1 MRTRSRHRVII
12 SSSALLAVVA
22 AAGTF
27 AVGGPASAGWA
38 ATAPDFGPNVKIFDA
53 GTPVAQ
59 INAYLQSISGD
70 SEFSTNRHAVFFKPG
85 VYGSAAGQ
93 NDPATATG
101 IVNSEVGYYTAIAG
115 LGTSPTGV
123 KINGALHSEP
133 RQNAD
138 GSSDGLTNFYRS
150 LANISINPI
159 QRPVGADAQRAKPEG
174 VAPAHTMRW
183 ATSQA
188 SSLRRVDIQ
197 GTLDLNGAYGA
208 TLFGTTMAD
217 SRISGNVNSGGDAGP
232 GQAQYYVRD
241 SQIGSWTG
249 GSANLVLSGV
259 KGAPASAFTS
269 RGITTLATTPAS
281 RPAPFLTLNGD
292 AYSVFVPKARA
303 NASGVNWATD
313 STAGA
318 GIPISRFHI
327 AKPGTDTAVTI
338 NTALATGKHLIL
350 TPGIY
355 RLDGPIKVTRPGTV
369 VMGLGYAT
377 VAPTGGRAA
386 IEVGDVKGVVIS
398 SLLVD
403 ASPGTDVLVK
413 VGTGNAVNIGD
424 ATNPTTLSD
433 LFVRIG
439 GAQAGSAKTSLQ
451 VNQSK
456 VILDDNWLWRAD
468 HGTGVGWT
476 ANTSDTGLVV
486 NGTDVTALGLFVEHH
501 QKNQVIW
508 NGERGRTI
516 FYQSEFPYDPPNQ
529 AAWMDGAEE
538 GYASYKVAPN
548 VTTHAATG
556 TAIYTLFLDSTFAG
570 EPAHAWTSIEAP
582 ERTSV
587 RFTSLTTAVIAFGG
601 GIRHIVNNTG
611 TAVDSTQPNQVV
623 PGFAASARLA
633 SHP

>member
-1 MRTRSRHRVII
+1 MTTSTLAFAGAAP
-12 SSSALLAVVA
+12 SA
-22 AAGTF
+22 
-27 AVGGPASAGWA
+27 WA
-38 ATAPDFGPNVKIFDA
+38 ATTPDFGPNVKIFDA
-53 GTPVAQ
+53 KTPVTE
-59 INAYLQSISGD
+59 INAFLQKISAEP
-70 SEFSTNRHAVFFKPG
+70 EFSTNRQAVYFKPG

-101 IVNSEVGYYTAIAG
+101 IVNSEVGYYTSIAG
-115 LGTSPTGV
+115 LGTSPTSV
-123 KINGALHSEP
+123 TINGALHSEP
-133 RQNAD
+133 RQNTD

-188 SSLRRVDIQ
+188 SSLRRVDIR
-197 GTLDLNGAYGA
+197 GNLDLNGAYGA

-217 SRISGNVNSGGDAGP
+217 SRISGTVDSGGDAGP

-241 SQIGSWTG
+241 SQIGSWRG
-249 GSANLVLSGV
+249 GSANLVFSGV
-259 KGAPASAFTS
+259 KGAPPSNFTG
-269 RGITTLATTPAS
+269 RGITTLPTTPTS
-281 RPAPFLTLNGD
+281 RPAPFLTVNGD
-292 AYSVFVPKARA
+292 SYAVFVPKART
-303 NASGVNWATD
+303 NASGVNWATN
-313 STAGA
+313 STAGTS
-318 GIPISRFHI
+318 IPISRFHI
-327 AKPGTDTAVTI
+327 AKPGTDTAATI
-338 NTALATGKHLIL
+338 NKALASGKHLIL

-355 RLDGPIKVTRPGTV
+355 RLNGPITVTRADTV
-369 VMGLGYAT
+369 VMGMGYAT
-377 VAPTGGRAA
+377 LAPTGGQAA

-413 VGTGNAVNIGD
+413 VGTGNANNIGD

-433 LFVRIG
+433 LFVRVG
-439 GAQAGSAKTSLQ
+439 GAQAGSSKISLQ

-476 ANTSDTGLVV
+476 SNTSDTGLVV

-501 QKNQVIW
+501 QKNQVVW
-508 NGERGRTI
+508 NGERGRTV

-529 AAWMDGAEE
+529 AAWMDGAKE
-538 GYASYKVAPN
+538 GYASYKVASG

-570 EPAHAWTSIEAP
+570 APAHAWTSIEAP
-582 ERTSV
+582 QRAGV
-587 RFTSLTTAVIAFGG
+587 RFTAMTTAVIAFGG
-601 GIRHIVNNTG
+601 GIRSIVGTTG
-611 TAVDSTQPNQVV
+611 AAVDATQPNQVV
-623 PGFAASARLA
+623 PGFTASARLA
-633 SHP
+633 AHPR

>member
-1 MRTRSRHRVII
+1 MRTRRRNPVVVSIFAAI
-12 SSSALLAVVA
+12 TTAGALAFPGATPSA
-22 AAGTF
+22 
-27 AVGGPASAGWA
+27 WA
-38 ATAPDFGPNVKIFDA
+38 ATTPDFGPNVKIFDPK
-53 GTPVAQ
+53 TPVTD
-59 INAYLQSISGD
+59 INAFLQKISAEP
-70 SEFSTNRHAVFFKPG
+70 EFSTNRQAVYFKPG
-85 VYGSAAGQ
+85 VYGNAAGQ

-101 IVNSEVGYYTAIAG
+101 IVNSEVGYYTSIAG
-115 LGTSPTGV
+115 LGTSPTSV
-123 KINGALHSEP
+123 TINGALHSEP

-150 LANISINPI
+150 LANLSINPI
-159 QRPVGADAQRAKPEG
+159 QRPVGADAERAKPEG

-197 GTLDLNGAYGA
+197 GNLDLNGAYGA

-217 SRISGNVNSGGDAGP
+217 SRISGTVNSGGDAGP

-241 SQIGSWTG
+241 SQIGSWRG
-249 GSANLVLSGV
+249 GSANLVFSGV
-259 KGAPASAFTS
+259 KGAPASDFTG
-269 RGITTLATTPAS
+269 RGITTLPTTPTS
-281 RPAPFLTLNGD
+281 RPAPFLTVNGD
-292 AYSVFVPKARA
+292 SYAVFVPKART
-303 NASGVNWATD
+303 NVSGVNWATD
-313 STAGA
+313 STAGTS
-318 GIPISRFHI
+318 IPISRFHI
-327 AKPGTDTAVTI
+327 AKPGTDTAATI
-338 NTALATGKHLIL
+338 NKALASGKHLIL

-355 RLDGPIKVTRPGTV
+355 RLNGPITVTRADTV
-369 VMGLGYAT
+369 VMGMGYAT
-377 VAPTGGRAA
+377 LAPTGGQAA
-386 IEVGDVKGVVIS
+386 IEVSDVKGVVIS

-413 VGTGNAVNIGD
+413 IGTGTANNIGD

-439 GAQAGSAKTSLQ
+439 GAQAGSSKISLQ

-476 ANTSDTGLVV
+476 SNTSDTGLVV

-508 NGERGRTI
+508 NGERGRTV

-529 AAWMDGAEE
+529 AAWMDGTKE
-538 GYASYKVAPN
+538 GYASYKVASG

-570 EPAHAWTSIEAP
+570 APVHAWTSIEAP
-582 ERTSV
+582 QRASV
-587 RFTSLTTAVIAFGG
+587 RFTAMTNAVIAFGG
-601 GIRHIVNNTG
+601 GIRNIVGTTG
-611 TAVDSTQPNQVV
+611 AAVDATQPNQVV
-623 PGFAASARLA
+623 PGFTASARLA
-633 SHP
+633 AHPR